1 LSNAREVASISH
13 AWGVPDAPETPRDR
27 RLAGFQILAGMVAL
41 MWIVEAIDVAAGHR
55 LDSAGIEP
63 HDPEGLIGV
72 VTAPFLH
79 ASFGHLIGNTLPF
92 VTLGVVI
99 AFQGAARV
107 LAVTALVAL
116 VSGLGTWLFGAEGT
130 VHIGA
135 SGVVFGYA
143 TYLLARGFFNRDPL
157 ELAIAALVA
166 VVWGGALA
174 GSLLPHEGISWQ
186 SHVFG
191 AIGGVIAAQVFARKR
206 EPEEGGRISAEPA

>member
-1 LSNAREVASISH
+1 M
-13 AWGVPDAPETPRDR
+13 PDAPESTRDR
-27 RLAGFQILAGMVAL
+27 RLGGFQIVAGMVAL
-41 MWIVEAIDVAAGHR
+41 MWLSEVIDSAADHR
-55 LDSAGIEP
+55 LDRLGIEP
-63 HDPEGLIGV
+63 HEADGLIGV

-92 VTLGVVI
+92 VTLGLVI

-107 LAVTALVAL
+107 LAVTGLVAL

-143 TYLLARGFFNRDPL
+143 TYLLARGFFNRDPM
-157 ELAIAALVA
+157 ELAIAAIVA

-191 AIGGVIAAQVFARKR
+191 AIGGVIAAQVFARK
-206 EPEEGGRISAEPA
+206 PESREGGRTSAEPT

>member
-1 LSNAREVASISH
+1 MP
-13 AWGVPDAPETPRDR
+13 GTPETPRDR
-27 RLAGFQILAGMVAL
+27 RLGGFQVVAGMVAI
-41 MWIVEAIDVAAGHR
+41 MWLSEVIDVAANHR
-55 LDSAGIEP
+55 LDRLGIEP
-63 HDPEGLIGV
+63 HKPDGLIGV
-72 VTAPFLH
+72 ATAPFLH

-92 VTLGVVI
+92 VTLGLVI

-107 LAVTALVAL
+107 LAVTALVAV
-116 VSGLGTWLFGAEGT
+116 VSGLGAWLFGAEGT

-143 TYLLARGFFNRDPL
+143 TYLLARGFFNRDPM
-157 ELAIAALVA
+157 ELAIAVIVA

-206 EPEEGGRISAEPA
+206 AEPGGGGRTSAEPA